1 MEQQKKQKLSRKARF
16 CAWLLRKKGWTCDSG
31 LIPEK
36 RAIVLG
42 VPHTSF
48 KDFIIAY
55 QFYTS
60 LDGVAHVM
68 IKKEFFFFPVGWFL
82 RRVGCIPLD
91 RSNSAALVKSLIEEM
106 NKAEQFHLAIAPE
119 GTRKP
124 VKRWKAGFHLI
135 ARETG
140 VPVYA
145 GYYDWGTKHVGIG
158 ERFELTDDPKADLL
172 RLQAHYETL
181 HLKGRNPEGYITH

>member
-55 QFYTS
+55 LFYTS

-82 RRVGCIPLD
+82 RRVGCIPVD

-119 GTRKP
+119 LPASPSNAGRRGSTSSRGRRACPFTPAIMTGAPSTSASVSASSSRTTLRPISSAYRPTMKP
-124 VKRWKAGFHLI
+124 S
-135 ARETG
+135 T
-140 VPVYA
+140 
-145 GYYDWGTKHVGIG
+145 
-158 ERFELTDDPKADLL
+158 
-172 RLQAHYETL
+172 
-181 HLKGRNPEGYITH
+181 

>member
-55 QFYTS
+55 LFYTS

-82 RRVGCIPLD
+82 RRVGCIPVD

-124 VKRWKAGFHLI
+124 VKRWKSGYHLI
-135 ARETG
+135 AREAN
-140 VPVYA
+140 VPVYL
-145 GYYDWGTKHVGIG
+145 GYFDWKRKRVGRG
-158 ERFELTDDPKADLL
+158 QKVELTDDAAADTK
-172 RLQAHYETL
+172 RIQEIYEKMDL
-181 HLKGRNPEGYITH
+181 GARYPENYITH